1 MLIWQSA
8 TTQSNRSHMP
18 DAAAQV
24 QKLLRQQA
32 AIARFG
38 SFALR
43 ERDLNKILTEAVRV
57 CAEGLSVPF
66 SKVCRYR
73 AEENDLLIVA
83 GYGWQ
88 EGVVGKV
95 VSRADMS
102 SPQGRAF
109 TTGLPSIIDDVQEVA
124 GFNLPPFYAAHGIV
138 SIIDVIIKGS
148 DEQPYGI
155 LEIDNDKQHGYDQ
168 YDINFLT
175 GFANVLAEAVS
186 TAARGLALQVTV
198 DRMKAL
204 VEEKDRLLHEKDV
217 ANLQLQQAQ
226 KMEAVGQLTGGVA
239 HDLNNILTVIT
250 GTIEILAEA
259 VADRPELLAI
269 AKMIDDAAAR
279 GADLTQRLLAFARKQ
294 PLQPREVDV
303 NALVTQA
310 ASLLRP
316 TLGEQIEVHMLLAE
330 DTSHALIDP
339 SQLTNAVLNLAIN
352 ARDAM
357 PGGGK
362 LTIETRN
369 VVLDEEYAAANS
381 DVTAGNYVL
390 VAVTDSGHGIPA
402 AILNNVFEPFFTTK
416 DIDKGSGLG
425 LSMVYGFVKQSNGH
439 IKIYS
444 EEGHGTTVKIY
455 LPRATGVAR
464 PAEPPGETT
473 IEGGHETILVVEDD
487 NLVRTFVIGQ
497 IQSLG
502 YATLAAV
509 NAAEAM
515 AFIDGPEKIDL
526 LFTDMIMPG
535 SMNGRQ
541 LADAALRRRASLKVL
556 FTSGYSNEA
565 IIHHGHLDAGV
576 LLLAKP
582 YRKSDLARMIRAA
595 LAAPSR
601 VADTLPS

>member
-1 MLIWQSA
+1 MPRQQ
-8 TTQSNRSHMP
+8 TTTPSSVAMT
-18 DAAAQV
+18 DAAEQV

-43 ERDLNKILTEAVRV
+43 ERDLDKILTEAVRV

-83 GYGWQ
+83 GHGWQ
-88 EGVVGKV
+88 DGVIGHV

-109 TTGLPSIIDDVQEVA
+109 TTGQPSIIDNLQKDA
-124 GFNLPPFYAAHGIV
+124 GFDPPPFYAAHGIV
-138 SIIDVIIKGS
+138 SIIDVIIKGN
-148 DEQPYGI
+148 DDQPYGI
-155 LEIDNDKQHGYDQ
+155 LEIDNNKQHDYDQ
-168 YDINFLT
+168 HDINFLT

-186 TAARGLALQVTV
+186 TASRGAALQVTV
-198 DRMKAL
+198 DMMKAL
-204 VEEKDRLLHEKDV
+204 VEEKDRLLDEKNAADV
-217 ANLQLQQAQ
+217 QLRQAQ
-226 KMEAVGQLTGGVA
+226 KMEAVGQLTGGIA

-259 VADRPELLAI
+259 VADRPELAAI
-269 AKMIDDAAAR
+269 AKMIDEAAAR
-279 GADLTQRLLAFARKQ
+279 GSDLTQRLLAFARKQ

-303 NALVTQA
+303 NSLVIE
-310 ASLLRP
+310 ASNLLRP
-316 TLGEQIEVHMLLAE
+316 TLGEHVEVHMMLAR

-339 SQLTNAVLNLAIN
+339 SQLTNAILNLSLN

-357 PGGGK
+357 PDGGK
-362 LTIETRN
+362 LSIETCN
-369 VVLDEEYAAANS
+369 VVLDEHYAGIDS
-381 DVTAGNYVL
+381 DVTAGNYVM
-390 VAVTDSGHGIPA
+390 VAVTDSGHGIRA
-402 AILNNVFEPFFTTK
+402 DILNHVFEPFFTTK
-416 DIDKGSGLG
+416 DVDKGSGLG

-444 EEGHGTTVKIY
+444 EEGHGTTVRIY
-455 LPRATGVAR
+455 LPQVSVATELAVA
-464 PAEPPGETT
+464 ESSSS

-487 NLVRTFVIGQ
+487 ILVRTFVVGQ

-502 YATLAAV
+502 YDTLAAV
-509 NAAEAM
+509 NAVEAM
-515 AFIDGPEKIDL
+515 AVIDGPRRIDL

-541 LADAALRRRASLKVL
+541 LADAALQRRAALKIL

-565 IIHHGHLDAGV
+565 IIHHGHLDPGV

-582 YRKSDLARMIRAA
+582 YRRSDLARMIRTA
-595 LAAPSR
+595 L
-601 VADTLPS
+601 VA